1 MIPSS
6 IPIPLPGGLRG
17 PLPRFVSVSQKLS
30 EDRIANIDSTIASE
44 FIKFKEINIRG
55 KSIAIAVGSRGIMQQ
70 PFVVKALIQELKEAG
85 GDPFIIPAMGSH
97 GGGNASG
104 QEAVLASYGIT
115 EIEMGVSIRSSMDV
129 IELAKLG
136 DGTPIY
142 CDKLAYEADYI
153 IPVNRIKPHTSF
165 RAEHES
171 GLIKM
176 LAIGLSKH
184 AGATA
189 LHFHGFENFHT
200 LLPAASHVF
209 IANTKILF
217 GVGLVENASEEMM
230 HIELISPDNF
240 FNRDAALLKLA
251 QDSMPKLLFKEMDVL
266 VIDEIGKNISG
277 AGLDPNVTGRT
288 SSNMPGFNSGPPIQR
303 IIVRDLTEVTKGNAT
318 GIGVADVTTQRV
330 VNKMDWTKTYLNV
343 VTAGVLD
350 GAKLPI
356 VADTDRDA
364 IGIGIRGCPGVD
376 SDRARI
382 VRIRNTLEMTSVWA
396 TETMIP
402 EIEENSRLEL
412 MSDPFECI
420 FDDEGML
427 VGTL

>member
-1 MIPSS
+1 
-6 IPIPLPGGLRG
+6 
-17 PLPRFVSVSQKLS
+17 
-30 EDRIANIDSTIASE
+30 
-44 FIKFKEINIRG
+44 
-55 KSIAIAVGSRGIMQQ
+55 
-70 PFVVKALIQELKEAG
+70 
-85 GDPFIIPAMGSH
+85 
-97 GGGNASG
+97 
-104 QEAVLASYGIT
+104 
-115 EIEMGVSIRSSMDV
+115 
-129 IELAKLG
+129 
-136 DGTPIY
+136 
-142 CDKLAYEADYI
+142 
-153 IPVNRIKPHTSF
+153 
-165 RAEHES
+165 
-171 GLIKM
+171 M

-330 VNKMDWTKTYLNV
+330 GDKMDWTKTYLNV

>member
-6 IPIPLPGGLRG
+6 IPIPLPGGVRG
-17 PLPRFVSVSQKLS
+17 PLPRFVAVSQKLS
-30 EDRIANIDSTIASE
+30 KDRIANIDSVIKSE
-44 FIKFKEINIRG
+44 FRQFNKINITG
-55 KSIAIAVGSRGIMQQ
+55 KSIAIAVGSRGIRQQ
-70 PFVVKALIQELKEAG
+70 PFVVKALIQQLKEVG

-115 EIEMGVSIRSSMDV
+115 EIEMGVPIRSSMDV
-129 IELAKLG
+129 VELAKLD
-136 DGTPIY
+136 DGTPVY

-153 IPVNRIKPHTSF
+153 IPVNRVKPHTSF

-189 LHFHGFENFHT
+189 LHFHGFENFHR
-200 LLPAASHVF
+200 LLPATSHVF
-209 IANTKILF
+209 IANTQILF
-217 GVGLVENASEEMM
+217 GVGLVENADEEMM
-230 HIELISPDNF
+230 HIELISPDKF
-240 FNRDAALLKLA
+240 FDRDASLLKLA
-251 QDSMPKLLFKEMDVL
+251 QESMPKLLFKEMDVL

-303 IIVRDLTEVTKGNAT
+303 IIVRDLTEVTEGNAT

-412 MSDPFECI
+412 TSDPFECM
-420 FDDEGML
+420 FDDKGAICDSI
-427 VGTL
+427 